1 MEYGAACGCRSACV
15 DILMYLFCHDI
26 EQEHAVDTVRRA
38 ASVGRASDTEETQG
52 DHSSGTNQI
61 SAQLQTV

>member
-1 MEYGAACGCRSACV
+1 
-15 DILMYLFCHDI
+15 MYLFCHDI